1 MYKEQQLATCAGAD
15 SLTIM
20 LASGFGQHDGI
31 ALRSA
36 QRENAGL
43 SGVPAFGASACRAD
57 WRTDV
62 GTTVSTFAMRIPTT
76 VVRERLPLANAH
88 VLGSP
93 PRGAPV

>member
-1 MYKEQQLATCAGAD
+1 MYKDQYQLAACAGAD
-15 SLTIM
+15 SLMIM

-31 ALRSA
+31 AVRSG

-43 SGVPAFGASACRAD
+43 SGVPAIGASGC
-57 WRTDV
+57 WRGDE
-62 GTTVSTFAMRIPTT
+62 GTTAPTSAVRIPTT
-76 VVRERLPLANAH
+76 VVRERLPLADAH